1 MYTKYYKTVKMFHIF
16 FLERARE
23 LHIFYIKRGKEYTSP
38 YMGGGGGG
46 GNTTLAD

>member
-16 FLERARE
+16 FSNAQENCTSFILRE
-23 LHIFYIKRGKEYTSP
+23 QKSTPRPIW
-38 YMGGGGGG
+38 GGV